1 MINVE
6 HVAMDFIMEKDRTY
20 SIKEFV
26 IKVIKGDRKKEKL
39 HVLKDIDF
47 QVKKGEV
54 FGIIGR
60 NGAGKSTLLKII
72 SGILKPTKGRVTLK
86 GNVAPM
92 LELGSGMDFN
102 LTGRENVFLNG
113 SILGFSKSFLEERY
127 DDIVDFSELGEFMEV
142 PVRNYSS
149 GMISRLAFSIA
160 SMVVPDIL
168 IVDEILSVG
177 DERFQEKSKN
187 RMVELMKS
195 GTTVLFV
202 SHNIAQVEEICDRV
216 MWLEDGYVKMMG
228 DASKVCQA
236 FQL

>member
-47 QVKKGEV
+47 QVEKGEV

-92 LELGSGMDFN
+92 LELGSGMDSN

-168 IVDEILSVG
+168 IADEILSVG
-177 DERFQEKSKN
+177 DERFQEKSKK

-228 DASKVCQA
+228 DASEVCQA

>member
-26 IKVIKGDRKKEKL
+26 IKVIKGERKKEKL
-39 HVLKDIDF
+39 QVLKDIDF

-54 FGIIGR
+54 FGIVGR

-72 SGILKPTKGRVTLK
+72 SGILKPTKGCVTLK

-92 LELGSGMDFN
+92 LELGSGMDSN

-228 DASKVCQA
+228 NSSEVCQA
-236 FQL
+236 FKL